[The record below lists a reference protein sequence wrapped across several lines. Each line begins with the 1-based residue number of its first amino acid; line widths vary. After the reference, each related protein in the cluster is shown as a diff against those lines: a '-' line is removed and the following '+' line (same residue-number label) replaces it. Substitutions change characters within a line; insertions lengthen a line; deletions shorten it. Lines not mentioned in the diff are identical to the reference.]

1 MLKEIKKIKMN
12 KGYTLL
18 FAVLVASL
26 VLIVGVSILTLGK
39 KEFQL
44 SASARDSTSSIY
56 SATGMLECFV
66 YSEDKKGSRGLN
78 DQDFNT
84 DDLICGEDRGLPIIT
99 TTSNLN
105 TLTFYAKMGRATPE
119 NGIQIQ
125 DNSCAKLYV
134 TKTLVGTKWSTI
146 IDSRGYN
153 TGWNSNSK
161 DCSSNSVKKVER
173 ALRLA
178 Y

>member
-1 MLKEIKKIKMN
+1 MVKNILKIKKD

-26 VLIVGVSILTLGK
+26 VLVVGVSILTLGK

-44 SASARDSTSSIY
+44 SASARDSTAAIY

-66 YSEDKKGSRGLN
+66 YSEDKKGSRGLD
-78 DQDFNT
+78 DQDFNV

-99 TTSNLN
+99 TSSNLN
-105 TLTFYAKMGRATPE
+105 TLTFYAKMGRPSPE
-119 NGIQIQ
+119 NGIQIE

-134 TKTLVGTKWSTI
+134 TKTLNGAKWSTI
-146 IDSRGYN
+146 VDSRGYN
-153 TGWNSNSK
+153 IGWKSSSK
-161 DCSSNSVKKVER
+161 DCSLNSTKKVER

>member
-1 MLKEIKKIKMN
+1 MVNKIIKLKKD

-44 SASARDSTSSIY
+44 SASARDSTSAIY

-66 YSEDKKGSRGLN
+66 YSEDKKGSRNLD

-84 DDLICGEDRGLPIIT
+84 EDLICGEDRSLPIT
-99 TTSNLN
+99 TTSNNLN
-105 TLTFYAKMGRATPE
+105 TLTFYAKMGRPSPE
-119 NGIQIQ
+119 NGLQIE

-134 TKTLVGTKWSTI
+134 TKSLNGSKWSTVV
-146 IDSRGYN
+146 DSRGYS
-153 TGWNSNSK
+153 TGWNSNAK
-161 DCSSNSVKKVER
+161 DCSVNSVKKVER